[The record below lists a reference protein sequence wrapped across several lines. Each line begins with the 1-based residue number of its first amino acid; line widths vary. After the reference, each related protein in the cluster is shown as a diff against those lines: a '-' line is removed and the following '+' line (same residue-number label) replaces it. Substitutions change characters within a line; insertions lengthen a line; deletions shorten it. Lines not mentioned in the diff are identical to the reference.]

1 MPIINPEIR
10 MAMTQHGEGDM
21 IAGVLEL
28 DHSEAEPIY
37 LGRHD
42 FILNLGIGNVE
53 SNHGGIVKEID
64 IIRSELDKAM
74 EYQKNAQKNDSRF
87 RITITISGS
96 NGVQNIAEIKKY
108 YASDFV
114 EGKGFVPIKY
124 EKKDTDKLGIKYK
137 RIPYFWQQFEK
148 IRDEKEITI

>member
-53 SNHGGIVKEID
+53 SNHGGIVEEID

-74 EYQKNAQKNDSRF
+74 EYQNENRDVPFAMRSALCHDKISRMF
-87 RITITISGS
+87 NLQLRVNWPYIWDIFKWFEFCVVRRTS
-96 NGVQNIAEIKKY
+96 VQR
-108 YASDFV
+108 F
-114 EGKGFVPIKY
+114 
-124 EKKDTDKLGIKYK
+124 
-137 RIPYFWQQFEK
+137 
-148 IRDEKEITI
+148 